1 MHRILFAWGPF
12 VLFSYGLS
20 LVVGFLA
27 ATWLA
32 RREALRHPFEVEVTA
47 DRIVDLTCLLMLG
60 GILGGRLFFVLMHWP
75 VYQRHPW
82 EILAIWHGGLIWYGG
97 LAGGLAAGWGYAKR
111 FKLSLIRGADQVAPY
126 LALAHAIGRI
136 GCFLNGCCYGLPSS
150 GWLGMH
156 FPGVE
161 GRVLPTQLFE
171 SVGLFLLCMVLLAL
185 RRPLRRPAGRLFG
198 CYLASY
204 AVLRF
209 ALEFLR
215 QQPMIWSGL
224 TLQQLISLA
233 MFVAGLVF
241 LLRRSGEAAS

>member
-1 MHRILFAWGPF
+1 MHPILGVLELGPF
-12 VLFSYGLS
+12 TRVVPSYGVMLS
-20 LVVGFLA
+20 TALLVGASLTTRGAARAALDPFLVIALVAIAVG
-27 ATWLA
+27 
-32 RREALRHPFEVEVTA
+32 
-47 DRIVDLTCLLMLG
+47 
-60 GILGGRLFFVLMHWP
+60 
-75 VYQRHPW
+75 
-82 EILAIWHGGLIWYGG
+82 GG
-97 LAGGLAAGWGYAKR
+97 LAGSYALFVGVEWVRTGSPMQAFHTGGLVFYGGLLGGAAALAIGARRLRVPLPALADVAVPGLAA
-111 FKLSLIRGADQVAPY
+111 
-126 LALAHAIGRI
+126 AHALGRI